1 MTESTIAVAI
11 VVLIAVAGVI
21 AAGYTHARLRPHSAN
36 RRQEWITRTVLIAT
50 GAAFGVTMA
59 IIYSFRF
66 GIWPPLTF
74 VAAFGLVHVPAA
86 FILLIKRRRGEY
98 R

>member
-1 MTESTIAVAI
+1 
-11 VVLIAVAGVI
+11 VVLIV
-21 AAGYTHARLRPHSAN
+21 
-36 RRQEWITRTVLIAT
+36 T
-50 GAAFGVTMA
+50 GIAFGVTMA
-59 IIYSFRF
+59 ILYGFRF

-86 FILLIKRRRGEY
+86 FILFIKRRRGEY

>member
-1 MTESTIAVAI
+1 MIDSTIAVVI
-11 VVLIAVAGVI
+11 VAVIAVAGVV
-21 AAGYTHARLRPHSAN
+21 AAGYTHARLRYHSAT
-36 RRQEWITRTVLIAT
+36 RRQEWLTRVVLIVT
-50 GAAFGVTMA
+50 GIAFGVTMA

-86 FILLIKRRRGEY
+86 FILFIKRHRGEY

>member
-1 MTESTIAVAI
+1 MTESTIAVVI
-11 VVLIAVAGVI
+11 VALIAVAGT
-21 AAGYTHARLRPHSAN
+21 AAVAYAHTRLGYHSIN
-36 RRQEWITRTVLIAT
+36 RRQEWVTRVVLIVT
-50 GAAFGVTMA
+50 GIAFGVTMA
-59 IIYSFRF
+59 ILYGFRF

-86 FILLIKRRRGEY
+86 FILFIKRRRGEY